1 MKKCPQVRIFFK
13 KEENVGKKL
22 LNTDFLDFI
31 PKAQTTKEKINQWD
45 YTKLKIFCIAKD
57 IINKRATYEI
67 ENSICKPRI
76 SSGVNI

>member
-31 PKAQTTKEKINQWD
+31 PKAQTTKAKINKWD
-45 YTKLKIFCIAKD
+45 YITLNSFCLARETIKIKKPPTKWMTTF
-57 IINKRATYEI
+57 
-67 ENSICKPRI
+67 CKPFI
-76 SSGVNI
+76 I